1 MKRDRIE
8 IYLYNRNN
16 PLEEVFVGG
25 SHEAQ
30 CFRSKKDGDYYFF
43 DGDAI
48 SLEDGMLISFKMS
61 DEYEEYI
68 RHYDSSVKMVRSE
81 GLVVELDDATFNDP
95 IPYDGKPTHAY
106 QFENAVTF
114 GKYSNYSGEGSF
126 RYQRRFAV
134 PDWFDIDSDK
144 IYNVNSEDKWMIFE
158 SFEDGK
164 IHFYAEDRSNHDR
177 PYVIGETLDQDTLKL
192 DISAEAAKGYKSL
205 DSLVRD
211 FPEIVRVL
219 PVEFF
224 MGKRLERITTAVANG
239 LDYKIENAAKKDVKS
254 ISEFKKYIKEI
265 EGYINDK
272 VSQAQAQVKD
282 EEAQQWEQYQTMQQE
297 KEAAQEEEIAKQEKE
312 AVEAARLDRYRAK
325 AEERSRRKTKND
337 VSQISDL
344 IDTNIRN
351 FGE

>member
-1 MKRDRIE
+1 MKRDRME
-8 IYLYNRNN
+8 IDLFNRDNS
-16 PLEEVFVGG
+16 LEEVFVGAD
-25 SHEAQ
+25 HMAQ
-30 CFRSKKDGDYYFF
+30 CFRSKKEGDYYFF
-43 DGDAI
+43 DRDAI

-68 RHYDSSVKMVRSE
+68 RHYNSSFKMVESE
-81 GLVVELDDATFNDP
+81 GLVVELDATFNGHTLSDR
-95 IPYDGKPTHAY
+95 KPTHAY
-106 QFENAVTF
+106 QFENEVTF
-114 GKYSNYSGEGSF
+114 GNYINHTGDGYF
-126 RYQRRFAV
+126 RLQSRFAV

-144 IYNVNSEDKWMIFE
+144 IYNVNSDDKWMIFN

-164 IHFYAEDRSNHDR
+164 IRFYAEDKSNHDR

-192 DISAEAAKGYKSL
+192 DISAEEAKGYNSL

-219 PVEFF
+219 PIEFF

-254 ISEFKKYIKEI
+254 VSEFKKYIKEI

-282 EEAQQWEQYQTMQQE
+282 EEAQQWEQYQAMQQE

-325 AEERSRRKTKND
+325 AEERNRRKTKND